1 MALSKKLLDVVQ
13 RTLDDVGGSVKNTG
27 SNPTQN
33 TGTNSSTHV
42 SSSGK
47 THGGVG
53 GKFGTGTTGAI
64 KGGQLPDRDNRLIQ
78 KTADG
83 DIAGRV
89 TGALPKKE
97 HIANKPSAGDKTGA
111 TTTPPAKSDTEQI
124 IEDILKNNG
133 QSGGQTAKPST
144 GYTPSGSLGARPEY
158 RPAETVV
165 PSVPTYTE
173 KEYEKPSKPEYT
185 APEQKQYEKPSK
197 PEYTA
202 PEQKQY
208 EKPEFTAPEQP
219 SLSRPS
225 FNDPG
230 TYAGEKPTYSGTYTE
245 QIKQLLE
252 EVLGRKGL
260 DYDQSKDPFWRTYKD
275 QYTDM
280 GKQAMRD
287 SMGQAATLTGGYA
300 SSYAQAVGQ
309 QQYNNY
315 LQQLASRAP
324 ELYQMALQ
332 KYNADSDNLYKRF
345 EAVKGMDD
353 TEYGRYRDDV
363 SDYWHSVDQAN
374 AERSF
379 AASLYQTEL
388 GQYNADRSQQ
398 NYENETAYNRYRD
411 SVSDYYRQLEYDRYE
426 EEKAYDRY
434 RDQMSDYNNELT
446 QQRYDEQRD
455 YDRYRDAMSDY
466 YNSLTQQRYDEQR
479 DYDRYR
485 DALSDYNNEE
495 QKTYDRWYDSEKLKR
510 DDRNFEYSR
519 AQDALTQKNYEEE
532 RDYER
537 RALEEAAKTGGTVN
551 ASLSSSDY
559 VNSTAKSILSTA
571 TEGGKKFTTLKE
583 RGAAYELLSELE
595 KQKTGAEYVDAVRNS
610 LIAAGYREPTAD
622 ERRMLSVADGAEKA
636 YNDEYRKTVDRLAEE
651 SINSIAAKPLA
662 AGNAADAQL
671 EYIYTHTGDTQAF
684 YETCDILSISRD
696 TAFRYLQ
703 KKNAAESS
711 GDRH

>member
-13 RTLDDVGGSVKNTG
+13 RTLDDAGGSVKNTG

-33 TGTNSSTHV
+33 TGTNSSTRV
-42 SSSGK
+42 SSSGE
-47 THGGVG
+47 THGGGG
-53 GKFGTGTTGAI
+53 GKFGTGATGAI
-64 KGGQLPDRDNRLIQ
+64 KGGQLPVRDNRLIQ
-78 KTADG
+78 MTADG

-89 TGALPKKE
+89 TGALPKEE
-97 HIANKPSAGDKTGA
+97 HSASKPSAGDKTGG

-133 QSGGQTAKPST
+133 QSGGQTTKPST

-158 RPAETVV
+158 RPAETEA

-173 KEYEKPSKPEYT
+173 KE
-185 APEQKQYEKPSK
+185 YEKPSK

-309 QQYNNY
+309 QQYNYY

-345 EAVKGMDD
+345 EATKDMDD
-353 TEYGRYRDDV
+353 TEYGRYRDDI
-363 SDYWHSVDQAN
+363 SDYWRSVDQAN

-379 AASLYQTEL
+379 AASLYQT
-388 GQYNADRSQQ
+388 
-398 NYENETAYNRYRD
+398 
-411 SVSDYYRQLEYDRYE
+411 
-426 EEKAYDRY
+426 
-434 RDQMSDYNNELT
+434 
-446 QQRYDEQRD
+446 
-455 YDRYRDAMSDY
+455 
-466 YNSLTQQRYDEQR
+466 
-479 DYDRYR
+479 
-485 DALSDYNNEE
+485 
-495 QKTYDRWYDSEKLKR
+495 
-510 DDRNFEYSR
+510 
-519 AQDALTQKNYEEE
+519 
-532 RDYER
+532 
-537 RALEEAAKTGGTVN
+537 
-551 ASLSSSDY
+551 
-559 VNSTAKSILSTA
+559 
-571 TEGGKKFTTLKE
+571 
-583 RGAAYELLSELE
+583 
-595 KQKTGAEYVDAVRNS
+595 
-610 LIAAGYREPTAD
+610 
-622 ERRMLSVADGAEKA
+622 
-636 YNDEYRKTVDRLAEE
+636 
-651 SINSIAAKPLA
+651 
-662 AGNAADAQL
+662 
-671 EYIYTHTGDTQAF
+671 
-684 YETCDILSISRD
+684 
-696 TAFRYLQ
+696 
-703 KKNAAESS
+703 
-711 GDRH
+711 

>member
-27 SNPTQN
+27 ANPTQN

-47 THGGVG
+47 THGGGG

-64 KGGQLPDRDNRLIQ
+64 KGGQLPGRDNRLIQ

-83 DIAGRV
+83 DIAGSV

-97 HIANKPSAGDKTGA
+97 HIASKPSAGDKTGG

-133 QSGGQTAKPST
+133 QSGGQTAKPSA

-185 APEQKQYEKPSK
+185 APEQKQYEKP
-197 PEYTA
+197 EYTA

-230 TYAGEKPTYSGTYTE
+230 TYTGEKPTYSGTYTE

-332 KYNADSDNLYKRF
+332 KYQADSDNLYKRF
-345 EAVKGMDD
+345 EAAKDMDD

-466 YNSLTQQRYDEQR
+466 NNELKQQRYDEQR

-485 DALSDYNNEE
+485 DAVSDYYNSLTQQRYDEQREYERYRDALSDYNNAE

-510 DDRNFEYSR
+510 DDRNFEYNR

-537 RALEEAAKTGGTVN
+537 KALEEAAKTGGTVTAEKLESIFDSEVYKN
-551 ASLSSSDY
+551 AKTYVQKYGWDKSVDEWMATLMNDYGLDENSMSNIAAALGFWRDIGSTGPLSYDEAADY
-559 VNSTAKSILSTA
+559 VAKMIKNRQGVGSDSTSGGNKNTAK
-571 TEGGKKFTTLKE
+571 TLIDEMLE
-583 RGAAYELLSELE
+583 RGQIDS
-595 KQKTGAEYVDAVRNS
+595 
-610 LIAAGYREPTAD
+610 
-622 ERRMLSVADGAEKA
+622 
-636 YNDEYRKTVDRLAEE
+636 
-651 SINSIAAKPLA
+651 
-662 AGNAADAQL
+662 
-671 EYIYTHTGDTQAF
+671 
-684 YETCDILSISRD
+684 D
-696 TAFRYLQ
+696 TASRLRTLY
-703 KKNAAESS
+703 KY
-711 GDRH
+711 

>member
-1 MALSKKLLDVVQ
+1 MALSRKLLDVVQ

-42 SSSGK
+42 SSSG
-47 THGGVG
+47 
-53 GKFGTGTTGAI
+53 TTGAA
-64 KGGQLPDRDNRLIQ
+64 KGGQLPGRDNQLIQ

-83 DIAGRV
+83 DVAGSGA
-89 TGALPKKE
+89 GALPKSE
-97 HIANKPSAGDKTGA
+97 HLASKPSAGDQNGT

-133 QSGGQTAKPST
+133 QSGGQTTAP

-158 RPAETVV
+158 NPTETEA
-165 PSVPTYTE
+165 PSMPTYTE

-185 APEQKQYEKPSK
+185 APEQKQYEKP
-197 PEYTA
+197 
-202 PEQKQY
+202 
-208 EKPEFTAPEQP
+208 EFTAPERP

-332 KYNADSDNLYKRF
+332 KYQADSDNLYKRF

-363 SDYWHSVDQAN
+363 SDYWRSVDQAN

-411 SVSDYYRQLEYDRYE
+411 AISDYYKQLDYDRYE

-466 YNSLTQQRYDEQR
+466 YNSLTQRRYDEQQE
-479 DYDRYR
+479 YERYR

-495 QKTYDRWYDSEKLKR
+495 QKSYDRWYDSEKLKR
-510 DDRNFEYSR
+510 DDRDFEYNR

-537 RALEEAAKTGGTVN
+537 KALEEAAKTGGTVN
-551 ASLSSSDY
+551 ASLSSSEKSY
-559 VNSTAKSILSTA
+559 VNSTAKSILSAA
-571 TEGGKKFTTLKE
+571 TEGGKKFNTLKE

-595 KQKTGAEYVDAVRNS
+595 KQETGAEYVDAVRNS

-622 ERRMLSVADGAEKA
+622 ERRMLSVAEGAENA
-636 YNDEYRKTVDRLAEE
+636 YNDAYRKTVDRLAEE

-671 EYIYTHTGDTQAF
+671 EYIFTHTGDTQAF

-696 TAFRYLQ
+696 AAFRYLQ
-703 KKNAAESS
+703 KKNAAGNS

>member
-13 RTLDDVGGSVKNTG
+13 RTLDDAGGSVKNTG

-33 TGTNSSTHV
+33 TGTNSSTRV
-42 SSSGK
+42 SSSGE
-47 THGGVG
+47 THGGGG
-53 GKFGTGTTGAI
+53 GKFGTGATGAI
-64 KGGQLPDRDNRLIQ
+64 KGGQLPVRDNRLIQ
-78 KTADG
+78 MTADG

-89 TGALPKKE
+89 TGALPKEE
-97 HIANKPSAGDKTGA
+97 HIANKPSAGDKTGG

-133 QSGGQTAKPST
+133 QSGGQTTKPST

-158 RPAETVV
+158 RPAETEA

-173 KEYEKPSKPEYT
+173 KE
-185 APEQKQYEKPSK
+185 YEKPSK

-363 SDYWHSVDQAN
+363 SDYWRSVDQAN

-411 SVSDYYRQLEYDRYE
+411 SVSDYYKQLEYDRYE

-455 YDRYRDAMSDY
+455 YDRYRDAVSDY

-479 DYDRYR
+479 EYERYR

-495 QKTYDRWYDSEKLKR
+495 QKSYDRWYDSEKLKR

-537 RALEEAAKTGGTVN
+537 KALEEAVKTGGTVTAEKLESIFDSEVYKN
-551 ASLSSSDY
+551 AKTYVQKYGWDKSVDEWMATLMNDYGLDENSMSNIAAALGFWRDIGSTGPLSYDEAADYIAKMIKNRQGVGSDSTSGG
-559 VNSTAKSILSTA
+559 NKNTAK
-571 TEGGKKFTTLKE
+571 TLIDEMLE
-583 RGAAYELLSELE
+583 RGQIDS
-595 KQKTGAEYVDAVRNS
+595 
-610 LIAAGYREPTAD
+610 
-622 ERRMLSVADGAEKA
+622 
-636 YNDEYRKTVDRLAEE
+636 
-651 SINSIAAKPLA
+651 
-662 AGNAADAQL
+662 
-671 EYIYTHTGDTQAF
+671 
-684 YETCDILSISRD
+684 D
-696 TAFRYLQ
+696 TASRLRTLY
-703 KKNAAESS
+703 KY
-711 GDRH
+711 